1 MVSQVK
7 KAWIEELRKYE
18 CIPFLAG
25 WIPSSKK
32 GYGQGVRRPMVKSS
46 NTTILLSVFTQPRE
60 NRLHL
65 NLSESIMVWMSGVR
79 LSNSMILSNAIML
92 GFYEKKI

>member
-1 MVSQVK
+1 
-7 KAWIEELRKYE
+7 
-18 CIPFLAG
+18 
-25 WIPSSKK
+25 
-32 GYGQGVRRPMVKSS
+32 MVKSS